1 MRKSKKKFLKNII
14 LILMLIYVA
23 YTLITQQQAL
33 NKYSNENDNLSAQI
47 DEQQKYKEELA
58 KKQEDINSEE
68 FIEDVAREKL
78 DMYLPNEKVYIDTG
92 M

>member
-23 YTLITQQQAL
+23 YTLITQQQTL
-33 NKYSNENDNLSAQI
+33 NKYSNESDNLSAQI